1 MSNPVRRPST
11 LARWVVPSAALAV
24 VTLFAATALA
34 KPYDFGAGTEYRNL
48 FDPDSGLGWINP
60 RIVAWVLAQLH
71 LLFGAFVLAVPMFVV
86 IIEVLGLLSKDEE
99 QARKYDD
106 LAHEFCRLLTTAF
119 SVTSILGAIFTFTCI
134 GLYPKM
140 FSYLV
145 EVFGPTMYAYTFIF
159 FGESFSLYI
168 YYYGWG
174 KIRGWSHALVG
185 VMLNVF
191 GITLML
197 IANAWTTFMMAPA
210 GIDKTGAVVDR
221 TAAFFNYLLHPINIH
236 RLIANLCL
244 GGSVAGAYAAYR
256 FLSARTDE
264 ERAHYDWMGYIG
276 NFIAVLALLPLPF
289 AGYYLGFEIYGFNQ
303 QLGIYM
309 MGGVLS
315 WLFIV
320 QAVLIGAL
328 FLAANYYLW
337 LGMDRIE
344 GSERYRGWIKFL
356 LAIMTVCML
365 VWATPRSIISII
377 TSSEMEA
384 MGGPNHPV
392 LSIFGVMSAKNTAVN
407 LIILATFL
415 SFILYRRGNKVAT
428 VEWAASGKT
437 IQALTFG
444 AAAAVVVF
452 IGVGGYVPSLWLESQ
467 KRIGMSPYQ
476 VISVLICMV
485 VVMTIDILM
494 FRGAKEIGRIQWG
507 RVSRRS
513 QYCLIFLAVTFTW
526 TMGLMGFARSSL
538 RQHWHVYE
546 VLKDTSPH
554 AYTPALGYATTVI
567 TVVVMLFFA
576 LVAFVVWIANLGH
589 AEAHEAE
596 AAEPLTGWA
605 RWQPKVVGVG
615 IAAGLVGLVWAASGR
630 RPKALDQEE
639 LLTLRKQE
647 RAHLGRYDQ
656 VSKERGTFQVPV
668 QEAMDLVLASPGYLR
683 GADPGDHLIDRS
695 GSDPVLVGQGGA
707 GVVAPAGRAALLA
720 YKKAPTGQLVVIA
733 VDDKGA
739 PGAPGKPEAA
749 TGHKASAQAARGDLT
764 ARLSQDGSLTV
775 SAKDGGE
782 WLLRTYPAADLAG
795 GVSLALLDG
804 DTLLACV
811 TLKSQGLVCT
821 GRYAGAARLLQPKLS
836 GAALEA
842 AVAQHKA
849 RSARATAEALNQRGL
864 RPLRMKSYAEAARVF
879 DLATGASPT
888 FEDALYNAARAHALA
903 GDLGKAKARL
913 SALRA
918 TKSELA
924 LSLLKGAG
932 RDEAFAAHGADDGL
946 RRIVRGDQVQ

>member
-1 MSNPVRRPST
+1 MLSPRNRSFAPW
-11 LARWVVPSAALAV
+11 LLGALVVAFGVLLSPD
-24 VTLFAATALA
+24 ALA
-34 KPYDFGAGTEYRNL
+34 KSYDFGASTEYRNL
-48 FDPDSGLGWINP
+48 FDPDSNLGWINP
-60 RIVAWVLAQLH
+60 RIVAWVFAQLH
-71 LLFGAFVLAVPMFVV
+71 LLFAAFVLAVPMFVL
-86 IIEVLGLLSKDEE
+86 IIEVLGLTSKDPE
-99 QARKYDD
+99 QAKKYDD

-140 FSYLV
+140 FGYLV
-145 EVFGPTMYAYTFIF
+145 EVFGPTMYAYAFIF
-159 FGESFSLYI
+159 FGESFSLYV

-174 KIRGWSHALVG
+174 KIKGWNHAFVG
-185 VMLNVF
+185 LLLNFF

-264 ERAHYDWMGYIG
+264 DRARYDWMGYIG

-320 QAVLIGAL
+320 QAVLIAAL
-328 FLAANYYLW
+328 FLGANYYLW

-356 LAIMTVCML
+356 LAVMTVCML

-377 TSSEMEA
+377 SSSEMEA

-428 VEWAASGKT
+428 VEWAPTGKM
-437 IQALTFG
+437 IQALAFG
-444 AAAAVVVF
+444 TAAAVVVF
-452 IGVGGYVPSLWLESQ
+452 IGVGGYIPSLWLEST

-476 VISVLICMV
+476 VVAVLCCMA
-485 VVMTIDILM
+485 VVMTVDVLM
-494 FRGAKEIGRIQWG
+494 FRGAKEIGAIRWG
-507 RVSRRS
+507 KVSTRS

-554 AYTPALGYATTVI
+554 AYTPALGYATSVI
-567 TVVVMLFFA
+567 TVVVMLFFG
-576 LVAFVVWIANLGH
+576 LVAFVVWISNLGH
-589 AEAHEAE
+589 AEHEEAHEVAPATTWE
-596 AAEPLTGWA
+596 
-605 RWQPKVVGVG
+605 RWRPKLVGAGVIGALVVLGM
-615 IAAGLVGLVWAASGR
+615 AAGGK
-630 RPKALDQEE
+630 RPKPLDQEE

-647 RAHLGRYDQ
+647 RAQLGRYEQ
-656 VSKERGTFQVPV
+656 VNKDRGTYQVPV
-668 QEAMDLVLASPGYLR
+668 QEAFDLVLQNPGYLR
-683 GADPGDHLIDRS
+683 GTDPSDNLIDR
-695 GSDPVLVGQGGA
+695 GGTEPVLVAQGKGA
-707 GVVAPAGRAALLA
+707 VLA
-720 YKKAPTGQLVVIA
+720 YKKSLGAGAKGEVAA
-733 VDDKGA
+733 VALDDKGA
-739 PGAPGKPEAA
+739 PAVVPAKPDPAA
-749 TGHKASAQAARGDLT
+749 VKGTARTSAQRGDLT
-764 ARLSQDGSLTV
+764 ARLVESGALV
-775 SAKDGGE
+775 VAVKDAGE
-782 WLLRTYPAADLAG
+782 WTLRTFPADDLGPAPNA
-795 GVSLALLDG
+795 SLVVLDN

-811 TLKSQGLVCT
+811 TLRSQGLVCS
-821 GRYAGAARLLQPKLS
+821 GRYIGAARLLPLKLQ

-842 AVAQHKA
+842 AVAQHKG
-849 RSARATAEALNQRGL
+849 RSARITAEALNQRGL
-864 RPLRMKSYAEAARVF
+864 GLLGAKRNGEAARVF
-879 DLATGASPT
+879 DLATSVSAT
-888 FEDALYNAARAHALA
+888 YEDALYNAARAYARG
-903 GDLGKAKARL
+903 GDLTRAVDRL
-913 SALRA
+913 SKLRA

-932 RDEAFAAHGADDGL
+932 RDEAFAAYGADAIF
-946 RRIVRGDQVQ
+946 RKTIAGDQVQ